1 MLVEWLYPF
10 AASLICLVG
19 NIQLLNQSS
28 MLSRKKEYPSSL
40 TIVRWQTDVVQP

>member
-19 NIQLLNQSS
+19 NIQLLNQQHAEQ
-28 MLSRKKEYPSSL
+28 KKRVSIFPHHC
-40 TIVRWQTDVVQP
+40 QMAD